1 MAHRFAKLMME
12 GKLKAA
18 SHLIGDNAK
27 NFPLALNS
35 DVFVVGAES
44 SVRDV
49 LLGKHPQS
57 HLPVTIYLSV
67 LVCPSTTSFAPPFH
81 SVLFDRLDG
90 SLIHRT
96 ILLMN
101 SVARPSSM
109 DITSW
114 RKLCTSFWGT
124 PDSLLAAVARRLVTT
139 FVDLVVFLPLLLATS
154 LPWINT
160 LE

>member
-1 MAHRFAKLMME
+1 MPCHFAKLMME

-18 SHLIGDNAK
+18 SHLIGDNAE

-49 LLGKHPQS
+49 LLGKHQQS
-57 HLPVTIYLSV
+57 HLPVTIYLCKPSI
-67 LVCPSTTSFAPPFH
+67 LVCPSTTSSAPPFH

-90 SLIHRT
+90 SLIHHT

-101 SVARPSSM
+101 SVAGPSSM
-109 DITSW
+109 DVTSW
-114 RKLCTSFWGT
+114 RKLCTSF
-124 PDSLLAAVARRLVTT
+124 
-139 FVDLVVFLPLLLATS
+139 
-154 LPWINT
+154 
-160 LE
+160 